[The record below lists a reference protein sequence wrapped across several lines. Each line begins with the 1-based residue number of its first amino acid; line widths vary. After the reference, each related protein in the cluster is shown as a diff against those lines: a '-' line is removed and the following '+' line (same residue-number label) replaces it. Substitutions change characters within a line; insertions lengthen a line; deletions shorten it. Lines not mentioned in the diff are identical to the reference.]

1 MAVQFVLGASGSGKT
16 SHCIRS
22 IVRELSGGGPER
34 SLVLLVPE
42 QATFQAERAILS
54 DERIAG
60 YHRLKVLSFDRL
72 GFFLLGKNSGGAD
85 LSRLAREMII
95 HRILRAEGQKL
106 RVFGQASK
114 LPGMAGELAKTI
126 TELHECAKGP
136 DDLKELIESLKKDT
150 PDSLSALKLSDI
162 TLVFEKYLD
171 FIEGKENRFINPD
184 IRLTDACKAV
194 GEADFLKGAY
204 LWIDGF
210 ASFTIQQRDLLV
222 GILKVASESRI
233 ALCLDPAKLDV
244 NKPVSGPMSLFS
256 VTERSYAELLEIVK
270 KCKLTLREPIVLK
283 ERLRFANSADLR
295 HIEANLFS
303 AQPAK
308 PVKSNGNISIAAA
321 QEPRAEAIYAAKEI
335 TRLVRKCG
343 YRYRDIAVIVS
354 EMSGYQHYLEAAL
367 SDYDIPFF
375 IDRPRPLAA
384 HPVVELIVSG
394 LHTVINGFCSSDV
407 FAYLKTGLSP
417 LENSQADLLE
427 NYGLAFGVD
436 GDDWVAGK
444 DWAFAEKDEEKFDE
458 KQINAIRRKAIR
470 PLSKLRDA
478 LSAKDK
484 EKSITSEEFVCAVW
498 EFLNDLEVGKKLD
511 EWSKEDEKENEEVK
525 EVHRQFYDKLV
536 NIFDELSEIFSDES
550 MPAEDY
556 VSILCSGFSE
566 LNLKLIPPK
575 LDQVLIGSIERS
587 RHPELKVVFL
597 MGVTQKQ
604 FPVPVSFDS
613 ILTEEDR
620 FCAEEH
626 DFVLHDR
633 LAQQLQGR
641 QYLAYIGF
649 TRPSER
655 LYITYPLTDD
665 GAPVVR
671 SQFLNDLESL
681 FVGLKSQTADVAENI
696 ETVSDTELLAGLV
709 CERTSRD
716 RSAGDDEKEKLFGL
730 IENMRADSALAET
743 AERINY
749 ALGYDNRALL
759 EQQRCGSMGNVLNC
773 SASRLSS
780 FASCPFKHFVRYV
793 LELKERKLFTFERV
807 DLGSFYHRVL
817 DGLFRRL
824 EKDGLDFATADDDHL
839 KKQLSAQIAE
849 FLAKD
854 AFLSNFIGRSA
865 HNEYII
871 RSAGEVLQDSVRAY
885 SRMSRA
891 GRFRQKG
898 SEIWFGGKDDKLRC
912 RLELPDGHVVNLQGC
927 IDRVDV
933 ADIGGKQTT
942 VVFDYKR
949 KGKNFSWENFYYGL
963 DMQLAIYL
971 LALKNGSVGGKKVD
985 LPAGAFYLPI
995 EAKLKTGTLN
1005 KANQEEEKFDYT
1017 TKGFLDGEYVTDL
1030 DNNAGVGWNKYY
1042 NFYMSKDGPYGH
1054 FKKSGALKPGQLEKV
1069 LDMTKSRI
1077 MELADYIFA
1086 GRISITPCRINKKSP
1101 CVYCQYSAV
1110 CRFDWQINRYNLL
1123 SPMNKELVLEMAGGV
1138 DGG

>member
-1 MAVQFVLGASGSGKT
+1 MAVQFILGASGSGKT
-16 SHCIRS
+16 SHCIQS
-22 IVRELSGGGPER
+22 VIRELSGGDPAR
-34 SLVLLVPE
+34 SLILLVPE

-72 GFFLLGKNSGGAD
+72 GFFLLGKNSGGAE

-95 HRILRAEGQKL
+95 HRILRAEGQGL
-106 RVFGQASK
+106 RVFGQASR
-114 LPGMAGELAKTI
+114 LPGMAAELAKTI

-136 DDLKELIESLKKDT
+136 DDLKELIESLKKDK

-162 TLVFEKYLD
+162 TLVFEKYLE

-194 GEADFLKGAY
+194 GKADFLKGAY

-222 GILKVASESRI
+222 EILKVASESRI

-244 NKPVSGPMSLFS
+244 NKPVSDPMSLFG
-256 VTERSYAELLEIVK
+256 VTERSYAELMEIVK
-270 KCKLTLREPIVLK
+270 KCKLALKEPIILN

-295 HIEANLFS
+295 HIEADLFS
-303 AQPAK
+303 VEPAK
-308 PVKSNGNISIAAA
+308 PVKSNGDVSIAAA
-321 QEPRAEAIYAAKEI
+321 QEPRAEAVYAAKEI

-354 EMSGYQHYLEAAL
+354 EMPRYQHYLEAAL

-375 IDRPRPLAA
+375 IDRPQPLVT

-394 LHTVINGFCSSDV
+394 LHAATNGFCSSDV
-407 FAYLKTGLSP
+407 FAYFKTGLSP
-417 LENSQADLLE
+417 LENYQADLLE

-436 GDDWVAGK
+436 GDDWAAAK
-444 DWAFAEKDEEKFDE
+444 DWAFAEKDRDKFDE
-458 KQINAIRRKAIR
+458 KQINAIRRKAIG
-470 PLSKLRDA
+470 PLSKLKDA
-478 LSAKDK
+478 LSAGDK
-484 EKSITSEEFVCAVW
+484 EEGITSEEFVCAVW
-498 EFLNDLEVGKKLD
+498 EFINDLEVGKKLD
-511 EWSKEDEKENEEVK
+511 EWSKTDTDDEKG
-525 EVHRQFYDKLV
+525 HRQFYDKLV
-536 NIFDELSEIFSDES
+536 NIFDELSEIFGDGSA
-550 MPAEDY
+550 PAQDY

-566 LNLKLIPPK
+566 LKLKLIPPK

-587 RHPELKVVFL
+587 RHPELKAVFL

-604 FPVPVSFDS
+604 FPVPVTFDS

-641 QYLAYIGF
+641 QYLAYIAF

-665 GAPVVR
+665 GDPVVR

-681 FVGLKSQTADVAENI
+681 FVGLKSRAADVAEDI
-696 ETVSDTELLAGLV
+696 ETVSNTEQLAGLV
-709 CERTSRD
+709 CERTGRD
-716 RSAGDDEKEKLFGL
+716 NLAGERQKEKLFGL
-730 IENMRADSALAET
+730 IESMRRDSGLAET
-743 AERINY
+743 AERIDY
-749 ALGYDNRALL
+749 ALGYDNTAAL
-759 EQQRCGSMGNVLNC
+759 EQQRCGPSRDVLNC
-773 SASRLSS
+773 SASRLSC
-780 FASCPFKHFVRYV
+780 FASCPFKHFVRYT
-793 LELKERKLFTFERV
+793 LELKERKLFSFERV

-824 EKDGLDFATADDDHL
+824 ENDGFDFATVDDGHL
-839 KKQLSAQIAE
+839 KKQLSGQIAE
-849 FLAKD
+849 LLAKD
-854 AFLSNFIGRSA
+854 AFLSNFISRSA

-891 GRFRQKG
+891 GKFRQKG

-912 RLELPDGHVVNLQGC
+912 RLELPDGHVVNLHGC
-927 IDRVDV
+927 IDRIDV
-933 ADIGGKQTT
+933 ADIDGKQTT
-942 VVFDYKR
+942 AVFDYKR
-949 KGKNFSWENFYYGL
+949 KGKSFSWENLYYGL

-971 LALKNGSVGGKKVD
+971 LALKNGSVGGKKID
-985 LPAGAFYLPI
+985 SPAGAFYLPI

-1005 KANQEEEKFDYT
+1005 KADQKEEKFDYT

-1030 DNNAGVGWNKYY
+1030 DNNAGSGWNKYY
-1042 NFYMSKDGPYGH
+1042 NFYMSKDGPYGN
-1054 FKKSGALKPGQLEKV
+1054 FKTSGALKPGQLEKV
-1069 LDMTKSRI
+1069 LDMTRSRI
-1077 MELADYIFA
+1077 AELAGYIFA
-1086 GRISITPCRINKKSP
+1086 GRINITPYRINKKSP
-1101 CVYCQYSAV
+1101 CVYCPYDAV

-1123 SPMNKELVLEMAGGV
+1123 SPMNKELVLKMAGGG